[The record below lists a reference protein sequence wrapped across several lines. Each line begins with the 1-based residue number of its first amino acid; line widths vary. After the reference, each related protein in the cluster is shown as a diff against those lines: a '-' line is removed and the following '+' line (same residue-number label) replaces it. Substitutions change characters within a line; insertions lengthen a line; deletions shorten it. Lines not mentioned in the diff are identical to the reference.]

1 MFIKQQLQ
9 IDLFFFLASRDVV
22 RNVKIAEFNDN
33 SWPGLVNSK
42 SFQYQISWRPPI
54 QPNGLIYFYMIYI
67 AQNSNNGP
75 KQESCVGND
84 IRSINVTLSPRTH
97 YRLRIITYTV
107 ARLNNEY
114 KDREQIQDESFSSN
128 GTYLFYE
135 EIFITK
141 DLQSRKEKFNL
152 IFSIFFC
159 LRVSGDI
166 TRQSRSVF
174 FILIIGS
181 IVLLLIIIVGAPFY
195 YYKYGRE
202 ITKASISKNPN
213 YGLFVFLIS
222 KLIVKI
228 FDCLELYTPDQ
239 WEIDKDS
246 VTLDHLIGQGHFGQ
260 VYQGVLKLQDG
271 TFKPCAVKVN
281 YILLF

>member
-33 SWPGLVNSK
+33 SLPGLVNSK

-181 IVLLLIIIVGAPFY
+181 IIINYYCRCTVLLLQI
-195 YYKYGRE
+195 R
-202 ITKASISKNPN
+202 TRNNQSIDLKKSE
-213 YGLFVFLIS
+213 LWFVCF
-222 KLIVKI
+222 
-228 FDCLELYTPDQ
+228 FNF
-239 WEIDKDS
+239 EIDRED
-246 VTLDHLIGQGHFGQ
+246 LR
-260 VYQGVLKLQDG
+260 
-271 TFKPCAVKVN
+271 
-281 YILLF
+281 LFRIVHAGSMGNR